1 LPSITIASLAAI
13 FLNNPYVLLAYFVLR
28 TASIAINL
36 IAILII
42 FYKIYCLRKK
52 DPLFQPNS
60 DPAYVLSKRL
70 VYYCV
75 IQTITRIGSSWYQL
89 QYGFGSAADYD
100 ATHASLL
107 KSIVYLSEFI
117 LNPSA
122 GIGYLIIFLKIQP
135 DAWKELK
142 KLFGWKDSKSVITST
157 KSLGS
162 AGVVESAD
170 YRHDSTATPLLDDMT
185 RCGSVSSKYF
195 LYSTET
201 DQGIGEIRDT
211 GSSSSHHDPE
221 DDNNR
226 ISMGTSSTPESLFPL
241 LDMDE
246 ADLAREIDRR
256 YHNQHVYNKW

>member
-1 LPSITIASLAAI
+1 M
-13 FLNNPYVLLAYFVLR
+13 NNPYVLFAYFILR
-28 TASIAINL
+28 TVSIAINL
-36 IAILII
+36 IAILVI
-42 FYKIYCLRKK
+42 FYKISRLRKK

-89 QYGFGSAADYD
+89 QYGFGSANDYD
-100 ATHASLL
+100 ASDASIL
-107 KSIVYLSEFI
+107 KSVVYLSEFI

-122 GIGYLIIFLKIQP
+122 GIGYLIVFLKMQP

-142 KLFGWKDSKSVITST
+142 KLFGWKDSKSLITST

-162 AGVVESAD
+162 ARVIESD
-170 YRHDSTATPLLDDMT
+170 YSHHSTVAPLLDDST
-185 RCGSVSSKYF
+185 RCGSVSDYSSKFYM
-195 LYSTET
+195 YSTET
-201 DQGIGEIRDT
+201 DQGIGEMRD
-211 GSSSSHHDPE
+211 SSSSQLDPE
-221 DDNNR
+221 DATNR

-256 YHNQHVYNKW
+256 YHNQTYAW